1 MKRKKGSVQNTDWRK
16 RKKWDHPVY
25 KEKFM
30 QNFIYAINGPV
41 VKVKDTKDF
50 SMLEMVYVGHK
61 RLIGEVIGITEKY
74 TTIQV
79 YETTTGLKIGEPVY
93 TTGMPMCAT
102 LGPGIISNIFDGIER
117 PLLKIEEVS
126 GGAFISEGA
135 NVESLDTEKEYETK
149 ITVKVGDHLKGGQI
163 YAECQETPVIK
174 HYCMLSP
181 LLEGEVISVNEDGCY
196 KINDT
201 VCMIKDSNGKEIPL
215 TLCQKWPI
223 RQPRPVKERMLISK
237 PLITGQRVIDTVLPI
252 AKGGTAA
259 IPGGFGTGKT
269 MTQHQLAKWC
279 DADIIVYIGCGE
291 RGNEMTQ
298 VLEEFSQLIDPK
310 SNRPLTDRTV
320 LIANTSNMPVAAREA
335 SIYTGI
341 TLAEYY
347 RDMGYHIAI
356 MADSTSRWAEAL
368 REISGR
374 LEEMPAEEGFPAY
387 LPSRLSEFYERAG
400 YMQTLS
406 DREGSVTI
414 IGAVSPQGSDFSEPV
429 TQNTKRFVR
438 CFWTLDKSLAYAR
451 HYPAINWTTSYS
463 EYLDDISEYYVLNAG
478 RDFMECRQQI
488 SNILIEENKLMEIV
502 KLIGSDVLPDDQ
514 KLIIEIARVVRVG
527 FLQQNAYH
535 KDDTF
540 VPLKKQLLMMKVILH
555 LYSESKR
562 IISEGKTIGLIQ
574 KTGLIEKVIKMKYDI
589 PNDKPEMFDN
599 YFKEITETL
608 DKITNDDDDW
618 SNK

>member
-1 MKRKKGSVQNTDWRK
+1 MNT
-16 RKKWDHPVY
+16 V
-25 KEKFM
+25 FS
-30 QNFIYAINGPV
+30 INGPV
-41 VKVKDTKDF
+41 VKVKDTTDF
-50 SMLEMVYVGHK
+50 SMLEMVYVGAK
-61 RLIGEVIGITEKY
+61 KLVGEVINMSSEE

-79 YETTTGLKIGEPVY
+79 YESTTGLKPGEPV
-93 TTGMPMCAT
+93 TGSGMPMSAV

-117 PLLKIEEVS
+117 PLKKLEEIS
-126 GGAFISEGA
+126 GAFIGEGST
-135 NVESLDTEKEYETK
+135 VSSLDTEKKYSVTMK
-149 ITVKVGDHLKGGQI
+149 VKVGDSIKGGDI
-163 YAECQETPVIK
+163 YAVCPETPVIE
-174 HYCMLSP
+174 HRCMLSP
-181 LLEGEVISVNEDGCY
+181 YLKGEITWVAENGDYRINDVVAKLKKEDG
-196 KINDT
+196 T
-201 VCMIKDSNGKEIPL
+201 EVEL

-223 RQPRPVKERMLISK
+223 KQARPFADRLPINK

-298 VLEEFSQLIDPK
+298 VLEEFSELVDPRTGK
-310 SNRPLTDRTV
+310 ALTDRTV

-356 MADSTSRWAEAL
+356 MAESTSRWAEAL

-387 LPSRLSEFYERAG
+387 LPSRISEFYERAG
-400 YMQTLS
+400 YVRSLNGS
-406 DREGSVTI
+406 EGSVTI

-438 CFWTLDKSLAYAR
+438 CFWALDKALAYAR
-451 HYPAINWTTSYS
+451 HYPAINWNDSYS
-463 EYLDDISEYYVLNAG
+463 EYMDDLSEYYEENVNPE
-478 RDFMECRQQI
+478 FMKCRLEI
-488 SNILIEENKLMEIV
+488 TKILHEENKLMEIV
-502 KLIGSDVLPDDQ
+502 KLIGSDVLPEDQ

-535 KDDTF
+535 KDDTY
-540 VPLKKQLLMMKVILH
+540 VPLEKQYLMMKAILC
-555 LYSESKR
+555 LYEESKKAVA
-562 IISEGKTIGLIQ
+562 SGVTAAALLE
-574 KTGLIEKVIKMKYDI
+574 TGLFEKVIKVKYDI
-589 PNDKPEMFDN
+589 PNDKPEMFRLLN
-599 YFKEITETL
+599 VEIEQGIKKL
-608 DKITNDDDDW
+608 VQEVV
-618 SNK
+618 

>member
-1 MKRKKGSVQNTDWRK
+1 MNSIYSV
-16 RKKWDHPVY
+16 
-25 KEKFM
+25 
-30 QNFIYAINGPV
+30 NGPV
-41 VKVKDTKDF
+41 VKVRDTKDF
-50 SMLEMVYVGHK
+50 SMLEMVYVGNK
-61 RLIGEVIGITEKY
+61 RLIGEVIGITDEE

-79 YETTTGLKIGEPVY
+79 YESTTGIMPGEPVY
-93 TTGMPMCAT
+93 TTGAPMSAT

-117 PLLKIEEVS
+117 PLRSIYDVS
-126 GGAFISEGA
+126 GAFISEGA
-135 NVESLDTEKEYETK
+135 NVPVLDAERTYDV
-149 ITVKVGDHLKGGQI
+149 TVKVSVGDKLEGGDI
-163 YAECQETPVIK
+163 YAVCSETSIIE
-174 HYCMLSP
+174 HRCMLSP
-181 LLEGEVISVNEDGCY
+181 KLSGEVVWTAENGSY
-196 KINDT
+196 KINDEI
-201 VCMIKDSNGKEIPL
+201 VKIKNAKGEIIPL

-223 RQPRPVKERMLISK
+223 REPRPIKNRLPINR
-237 PLITGQRVIDTVLPI
+237 PLITGQRIIDTVLPI

-298 VLEEFSQLIDPK
+298 VLEEFSGLVDPK
-310 SNRPLTDRTV
+310 SGKALTDRTV

-400 YMQTLS
+400 YVETLNG
-406 DREGSVTI
+406 REGSVTV
-414 IGAVSPQGSDFSEPV
+414 IGAVSPQGADFSEPV

-463 EYLDDISEYYVLNAG
+463 EYIEDLADFYKDNVDEKFLDY
-478 RDFMECRQQI
+478 RQQI

-514 KLIIEIARVVRVG
+514 KLTIEIARVVRVG

-535 KDDTF
+535 KDDTY
-540 VPLKKQLLMMKVILH
+540 VPLDKQFMMMGAILN
-555 LYSESKR
+555 LYKCAKNAVDAGVTVSA
-562 IISEGKTIGLIQ
+562 ITG
-574 KTGLIEKVIKMKYDI
+574 TGLFEKVIKMKYDI
-589 PNDKPEMFDN
+589 PNDKPEMFRLLN
-599 YFKEITETL
+599 VEIEEGINALTARA
-608 DKITNDDDDW
+608 KV
-618 SNK
+618 

>member
-1 MKRKKGSVQNTDWRK
+1 MNT
-16 RKKWDHPVY
+16 V
-25 KEKFM
+25 FS
-30 QNFIYAINGPV
+30 INGPV
-41 VKVKDTKDF
+41 VKVRDTTDF
-50 SMLEMVYVGHK
+50 SMLEMVYVGVK
-61 RLIGEVIGITEKY
+61 KLVGEVINMTSEE

-79 YETTTGLKIGEPVY
+79 YESTVGLKPGEPV
-93 TTGMPMCAT
+93 TGSGMPMSVV

-117 PLLKIEEVS
+117 PLRKLEELS
-126 GGAFISEGA
+126 GAFIAEGST
-135 NVESLDTEKEYETK
+135 VSSLDTEKKYKVTLKVK
-149 ITVKVGDHLKGGQI
+149 IGDVIKGGDI
-163 YAECQETPVIK
+163 YAVCPETPVIE
-174 HYCMLSP
+174 HRCMLSP
-181 LLEGEVISVNEDGCY
+181 YLSGEVVWVAENGEY
-196 KINDT
+196 KIND
-201 VCMIKDSNGKEIPL
+201 VVAKIKKNDGTEEEL

-223 RQPRPVKERMLISK
+223 KQARPFAERLPISR

-298 VLEEFSQLIDPK
+298 VLEEFSELVDPRTGK
-310 SNRPLTDRTV
+310 ALTDRTV

-387 LPSRLSEFYERAG
+387 LPSRISEFYERAG
-400 YMQTLS
+400 YVRSLNGA
-406 DREGSVTI
+406 EGSVTI

-438 CFWTLDKSLAYAR
+438 CFWALDKALAYAR
-451 HYPAINWTTSYS
+451 HYPAINWNDSYS
-463 EYLDDISEYYVLNAG
+463 EYMDDLGEFYEENVSPE
-478 RDFMECRQQI
+478 FMQCRLEI
-488 SNILIEENKLMEIV
+488 TKILHEENKLMEIV
-502 KLIGSDVLPDDQ
+502 KLIGSDVLPEDQ
-514 KLIIEIARVVRVG
+514 KLVIEVARVVRVG

-535 KDDTF
+535 KDDTY
-540 VPLKKQLLMMKVILH
+540 VPLEKQFLMMKAILC
-555 LYSESKR
+555 LYEESKKA
-562 IISEGKTIGLIQ
+562 ISAGVTCSALLE
-574 KTGLIEKVIKMKYDI
+574 TGLFEKVIKVKYDI
-589 PNDKPEMFDN
+589 PNDKPEMFRLLN
-599 YFKEITETL
+599 VEIEQGIKKL
-608 DKITNDDDDW
+608 EQEVL
-618 SNK
+618 

>member
-1 MKRKKGSVQNTDWRK
+1 MNSLNTI
-16 RKKWDHPVY
+16 H
-25 KEKFM
+25 
-30 QNFIYAINGPV
+30 AINGPV
-41 VKVKDTKDF
+41 VKVADTKDF
-50 SMLEMVYVGHK
+50 SMLEMVYVGCK
-61 RLIGEVIGITEKY
+61 RLIGEVIGVSSGC

-79 YETTTGLKIGEPVY
+79 YENTAGLKIGEPVEPS
-93 TTGMPMCAT
+93 GAPVCAA

-117 PLLKIEEVS
+117 PLKDMTKISGAFVAEGSAIPSLDEQREFDVTVAVKPGDRLS
-126 GGAFISEGA
+126 GG
-135 NVESLDTEKEYETK
+135 D
-149 ITVKVGDHLKGGQI
+149 I
-163 YAECQETPVIK
+163 YCTCPETPLITHK
-174 HYCMLSP
+174 CMIPPNMS
-181 LLEGEVISVNEDGCY
+181 GEVVWTAENGKY
-196 KINDT
+196 RVNDT
-201 VCMIKDSNGKEIPL
+201 IIKLRLESGEEKAL
-215 TLCQKWPI
+215 TMVQRWGIKT
-223 RQPRPVKERMLISK
+223 PRPVRRRLPISR
-237 PLITGQRVIDTVLPI
+237 PLITGQRIIDTIIPI

-298 VLEEFSQLIDPK
+298 VLEEFSELIDPK

-400 YMQTLS
+400 YCETLNGS
-406 DREGSVTI
+406 EGSVTI

-438 CFWTLDKSLAYAR
+438 CFWALDKSLAYAR
-451 HYPAINWTTSYS
+451 HYPAIDWNSSYS
-463 EYLDDISEYYVLNAG
+463 EYIDDLTEYYNQNCG
-478 RDFMECRQQI
+478 TDFLKLRQEI
-488 SNILIEENKLMEIV
+488 AAILAEENKLMEIV
-502 KLIGSDVLPDDQ
+502 KLIGADVLPDDQ
-514 KLIIEIARVVRVG
+514 KLVIETARAIRVG

-535 KDDTF
+535 KDDTY
-540 VPLKKQLLMMKVILH
+540 VPLEKQKLMMKAILELYH
-555 LYSESKR
+555 LSMDAVR
-562 IISEGKTIGLIQ
+562 RGIPISEVMKLGFFDRVSK
-574 KTGLIEKVIKMKYDI
+574 IKFEI
-589 PNDKPEMFDN
+589 PNNNLSLFDN
-599 YFKEITETL
+599 YFKEL
-608 DKITNDDDDW
+608 DEAFAAL
-618 SNK
+618 

>member
-1 MKRKKGSVQNTDWRK
+1 MNT
-16 RKKWDHPVY
+16 
-25 KEKFM
+25 
-30 QNFIYAINGPV
+30 IYSINGPV
-41 VKVKDTKDF
+41 VRVRDTRDF
-50 SMLEMVYVGHK
+50 SMLEMVYVGNN
-61 RLIGEVIGITEKY
+61 RLIGEVIGITEEF

-79 YETTTGLKIGEPVY
+79 YESTTGMKVGEPVY
-93 TTGMPMCAT
+93 TTGAPMCAT

-117 PLLKIEEVS
+117 PLKEMEKLS
-126 GGAFISEGA
+126 GAFISEGA
-135 NVESLDTEKEYETK
+135 NVSSIDTEKLYDVTIEVK
-149 ITVKVGDHLKGGQI
+149 IGDELKGGEV
-163 YAECQETPVIK
+163 YASCPETPVIR

-181 LLEGEVISVNEDGCY
+181 LLSGKVIWTAENGQYRV
-196 KINDT
+196 NDT
-201 VCMIKDSNGKEIPL
+201 VCKIEDRKGKVHEL

-223 RQPRPVKERMLISK
+223 RQPRPVAERLLISR
-237 PLITGQRVIDTVLPI
+237 PLITGQRIIDTVLPI

-298 VLEEFSQLIDPK
+298 VLEEFSELIDPK
-310 SNRPLTDRTV
+310 TNRPLTDRTV

-387 LPSRLSEFYERAG
+387 LPSRLAEFYERAG
-400 YMQTLS
+400 YTETLCGK
-406 DREGSVTI
+406 EGSVTI

-438 CFWTLDKSLAYAR
+438 CFWALDKSLAYAR

-463 EYLDDISEYYVLNAG
+463 EYVDDLAPFYEKEAG
-478 RDFMECRQQI
+478 DKFMEYRQEI
-488 SNILIEENKLMEIV
+488 SNILVEENQLMEIV
-502 KLIGSDVLPDDQ
+502 KLIGSDVLPDEQ
-514 KLIIEIARVVRVG
+514 KLIIELARVIRVG

-540 VPLKKQLLMMKVILH
+540 VPLSKQLLMMETILT
-555 LYSESKR
+555 LYHNAQNALKAQVSMSS
-562 IISEGKTIGLIQ
+562 IMS
-574 KTGLIEKVIKMKYDI
+574 TGLFEKVIKVKYDI
-589 PNDKPEMFDN
+589 PNDKPEMFED
-599 YFKEITETL
+599 YKSEI
-608 DKITNDDDDW
+608 
-618 SNK
+618 SNVFSRLIAEENERRAV